1 MHALVLQPGTCHAA
15 GCPQEAKTYP
25 RDIVLSRGNR
35 AVHSISVCAGRA
47 GRPSVPVVGAY
58 CVYGSALPRQLLR
71 AVTLEVEQ
79 LLELLAPCAL
89 HRLSSPGLI
98 DEWTYLHEV
107 LLSPATVDN
116 IKRTPRPSVL
126 TPESAAAAAAGS
138 PVGHAAPH
146 HGPTPASPVHPLGSP
161 VQHVPMVPPHRPS
174 NPVLPFTAAGFPVPV
189 SVAAGVGAALLRG
202 ATNSQT
208 LGPASG
214 TSTRGA
220 TSMTQDMMTNVTS
233 SELGN
238 SAKLAT
244 GDHVV
249 GGSGAA
255 GGERSSRGSA
265 GARRLMGTGVRGD
278 ERLGAIAV
286 AVSMEHGSGARGDSR
301 RGLSGLFSL
310 AEEGA
315 PATVALE
322 GGEGSAVHGL
332 IVGLAGAAE
341 QVPSPR
347 AALVSAAGTG
357 SSPASGVGGPGK
369 AFMAVMAAPQSSGA
383 GSGGGGSCTDSCNN
397 TSGTGVGMGTGSGL
411 GAGSG
416 PAGILPRPLS
426 GCHPTAVSVG
436 AYSPSG
442 NGHTSMLTTGNAA
455 SASSVPRMLMA
466 TPSFTVES
474 VRASL
479 GAGRMAPL
487 VSGLHER
494 LAAAQA
500 CRLVHGS
507 AIDHQEELAA
517 IDVLEK
523 VRMGFC
529 IAYGGHAKGDV
540 QG

>member
-1 MHALVLQPGTCHAA
+1 MSSSPTFHLPCLPRAVL
-15 GCPQEAKTYP
+15 QEAKTYP

-79 LLELLAPCAL
+79 LLELLSPCAL
-89 HRLSSPGLI
+89 HRLSSPGLV

-126 TPESAAAAAAGS
+126 TPESAAAAAAS
-138 PVGHAAPH
+138 PGGHAAPH
-146 HGPTPASPVHPLGSP
+146 HGLTPTSPVHPIGSP
-161 VQHVPMVPPHRPS
+161 VHHPPVVPPHRPS
-174 NPVLPFTAAGFPVPV
+174 NPALPFTAAGFPVPV

-220 TSMTQDMMTNVTS
+220 TSMTHDMMTHVTS

-286 AVSMEHGSGARGDSR
+286 AVSLEHGSGARGDSR
-301 RGLSGLFSL
+301 KGLSGLFSL

-315 PATVALE
+315 PATVATEAE
-322 GGEGSAVHGL
+322 GGEASAVHGL
-332 IVGLAGAAE
+332 IVGVGGPEEQAA
-341 QVPSPR
+341 SPR
-347 AALVSAAGTG
+347 AALVSAAGTVC
-357 SSPASGVGGPGK
+357 SPASGVGGQAK
-369 AFMAVMAAPQSSGA
+369 ASFMAAMAAPQSSGA
-383 GSGGGGSCTDSCNN
+383 GSGAGTSCTDSCNN
-397 TSGTGVGMGTGSGL
+397 TSGTGVGMGTGSGM

-416 PAGILPRPLS
+416 PAGTLGRPLS

-436 AYSPSG
+436 AYSPG
-442 NGHTSMLTTGNAA
+442 GHGHTTGNAA

-466 TPSFTVES
+466 MPSFTVES

-523 VRMGFC
+523 VRVVTG
-529 IAYGGHAKGDV
+529 
-540 QG
+540 